1 MSIRIADLEKQ
12 ILQEL
17 DAIKKFDLQISLA
30 WELAAINIEKMYILV
45 EEMENSLKSFPY
57 EKGHFSCLCLKAIY
71 AVRKDEYFEAM
82 KLANLAY
89 DAFNSLGFIEGQ
101 ARALRI
107 LSTVYGQLGKFDECL
122 NICRKGL
129 ALVKEYKLPIS
140 EENNTPIEFTF
151 LNNIAA
157 TYSYLGRHAEALDVN
172 LEAYEYLKKG
182 DRGSAQVLFMC
193 NLGQSYL
200 ENNNMELALE
210 HLNNA
215 LVESDQLHL
224 ENYYYHLCYSGLG
237 QVYKKLGNYNLS
249 MENFLMALAQAE
261 SSFSKY
267 GQAEVLLHLGKLSI
281 EMDQTDLAI
290 ENLERALVLAED
302 IKASELLRENHLL
315 LAECFEKKRDYETS
329 IFHYKR
335 HTEVLKD
342 VLSVELEQKLNEYT
356 TDFKIEQAKKDAEIY
371 KLKNVELKEKN
382 IEIEN
387 KAKALEESY
396 HNISTLSLIGQEIT
410 ASLDIEKILFTIY
423 NNVKTLMDASIF
435 GIGTFDE
442 ATGIIDYKMYLD
454 ESVRLPVFQTSID
467 SLDSVASK
475 CIRLR
480 GPIVYSDIPELPS
493 THRLPGGNIATKGR
507 VPKSLIYYPL
517 ILEDRVIGT
526 ITVQSYHPNSYTDVH
541 LDAIRILASYIAIAL
556 NNSQQSEALKKAVN
570 ELELFSKTDPLTEL
584 YNRRYISEK
593 INEECNRYK
602 RNPHHFSI
610 IITDI
615 DFFKAVN
622 DSYGHDCGDFV
633 LKELSEL
640 LRGLL
645 RKQDYIARWGGEEF
659 LILLTQTDACSAAV
673 MAERLRKKVM
683 KHVFRYEEHEINITM
698 TFGIS
703 EYNSEPNMDATIKRA
718 DRALYR
724 GKDTGRNKCIINGLA
739 DCHIKDVEEM

>member
-1 MSIRIADLEKQ
+1 MSIRIIELEKQ
-12 ILQEL
+12 IAQES
-17 DAIKKFDLQISLA
+17 DALSKIDLQVSLA
-30 WELAAINIEKMYILV
+30 WELAAINIEKMYFLV
-45 EEMENSLKSFPY
+45 EEIEASLKDLSY
-57 EKGHFSCLCLKAIY
+57 EKGQFSCLCLKALY
-71 AVRKDEYFEAM
+71 AIRKDEYFEAM
-82 KLANLAY
+82 ELANLAY
-89 DAFNSLGFIEGQ
+89 DEFITLGFVEGQ
-101 ARALRI
+101 VRALRI

-122 NICRKGL
+122 NICRRGL
-129 ALVKEYKLPIS
+129 ALVKEHHLPIK

-157 TYSYLGRHAEALDVN
+157 TYSYLGRHAEALEMN

-182 DRGSAQVLFMC
+182 DEGSAQVLFMC
-193 NLGQSYL
+193 NLGQCYL

-210 HLNNA
+210 QLNNA
-215 LVESDQLHL
+215 LLESNRLHL

-237 QVYKKLGNYNLS
+237 QVYKKLGNYELS

-261 SSFSKY
+261 SSSSKY
-267 GQAEVLLHLGKLSI
+267 GQAEVLLHLGKLCIKTNQS
-281 EMDQTDLAI
+281 ELAV
-290 ENLERALVLAED
+290 ENLEKALELAED
-302 IKASELLRENHLL
+302 IKANELLRETHLL
-315 LAECFEKKRDYETS
+315 LAECFEKEKNYETS

-335 HTEVLKD
+335 HTEVLRD

-382 IEIEN
+382 LEIAN
-387 KAKALEESY
+387 KAKELEESY

-410 ASLDIEKILFTIY
+410 SSLDIEKILFTIY

-442 ATGIIDYKMYLD
+442 ATGIIEYKMYLD
-454 ESVRLPVFQTSID
+454 ESVRLPVFQTNID
-467 SLDSVASK
+467 SMDSFASK

-480 GPIVYSDIPELPS
+480 GPIVYSNIPMQPASSRLPS
-493 THRLPGGNIATKGR
+493 GNVATVGR

-517 ILEDRVIGT
+517 ILEEKVIGT
-526 ITVQSYHPNSYTDVH
+526 ITVQSYKPNSYNDVH

-593 INEECNRYK
+593 INEECDRYK
-602 RNPHHFSI
+602 RYANRFSI

-615 DFFKAVN
+615 DFFKNVN
-622 DSYGHDCGDFV
+622 DSYGHDFGDYV

-659 LILLTQTDACSAAV
+659 LILLTETDACSAAI

-683 KHVFRYEEHEINITM
+683 EHKFRFDENELSITM

-703 EYNSEPNMDATIKRA
+703 EYNNEPNMEATIKRA

-724 GKDTGRNKCIINGLA
+724 GKDTGRNKCIINGIANCQLE
-739 DCHIKDVEEM
+739 DVEEI